1 MKKILVFASALAI
14 CASAF
19 AQTDTETKK
28 PAAANHFKFYGFIRN
43 YFAYD
48 SRESISGT
56 GNLYYY
62 LPKDQNMEDGTDLN
76 QISSFR
82 FLSLT
87 SRVGVDVSGYEMGGY
102 KFGAKIEA
110 DFYSGISGVTGTAT
124 LRLRQAYATVA
135 KDGRSWKIGQAW
147 HPLAADLPDIFSLE
161 SGVPFQPFSRTPQ
174 VTFDQKLGGVVSF
187 TASALWQMQYTSTG
201 PDGDVANYIKY
212 SCTPELYLGLNFKGD
227 KTLFRIGA
235 DMLSIKPR
243 NYNDSKTK
251 KVSDRLTTF
260 NLMEYFQANAG
271 AWTFRQ
277 KLVYANDGS
286 HMNLLGGYG
295 VCGTNSDESWNYS
308 ATRNISTWLTAKV
321 TPKGSRWTVQMLG
334 GYMNNLGTSKEI
346 VDASWVK
353 KDMTTA
359 SVKQMYRIQPECLYT
374 IGKFQIGLEYMFTS
388 VNYGKT
394 DSHMH
399 AVDNLHWVSNHR
411 VQSLIKFNF

>member
-28 PAAANHFKFYGFIRN
+28 SAPASHFKLYGFIRN

-48 SRESISGT
+48 SHESIAGT
-56 GNLYYY
+56 GDLYYY
-62 LPKDQNMEDGTDLN
+62 MPKDQNMVDGKDLN
-76 QISSFR
+76 QVSSFR

-87 SRVGVDVSGYEMGGY
+87 SRVGIDVSGYEMGGY
-102 KFGAKIEA
+102 KFGAKVEA

-174 VTFDQKLGGVVSF
+174 VTFDQKLGGVASL

-201 PDGDVANYIKY
+201 PDGASANYIKY
-212 SCTPELYLGLNFKGD
+212 SCTPELYLGLNFKWD

-243 NYNDSKTK
+243 NYNTLKTA
-251 KVSDRLTTF
+251 KVSDRITTV
-260 NLMEYFQANAG
+260 NVMEYFQANAG

-286 HMNLLGGYG
+286 HMNLIGGYG
-295 VCGTNSDESWNYS
+295 VSGINTDGSWNYT
-308 ATRNISTWLTAKV
+308 ATRNISTWVTAKV
-321 TPKGSRWTVQMLG
+321 TPKGSKWTAQMLV

-346 VDASWVK
+346 VGEGWYKNNAS
-353 KDMTTA
+353 TI
-359 SVKQMYRIQPECLYT
+359 KQMYRIQPECLYT

-388 VNYGKT
+388 VNYGKA
-394 DSHMH
+394 DNHMH
-399 AVDNLHWVSNHR
+399 AVDNLHWVNNHR